1 MAGGTFTHD
10 NLAHKAAKLIDNFV
24 EDFDYPC
31 FVNGSDTKI
40 RIEEANRI
48 VYADAVVICEKPI
61 FFEDWQDTITNPRI
75 IVGVLSVSTQK
86 FDRTDK
92 FGLYRT
98 VTGFQEYVLIWR
110 DKKQI
115 TIQSRWEDDTWL
127 LRDYASDDATAI
139 LYALHKCPLPLKR
152 LHRGLTIEPVV

>member
-40 RIEEANRI
+40 RIEEANRT

-75 IVGVLSVSTQK
+75 VVGVLSVST
-86 FDRTDK
+86 
-92 FGLYRT
+92 
-98 VTGFQEYVLIWR
+98 
-110 DKKQI
+110 
-115 TIQSRWEDDTWL
+115 
-127 LRDYASDDATAI
+127 
-139 LYALHKCPLPLKR
+139 
-152 LHRGLTIEPVV
+152 